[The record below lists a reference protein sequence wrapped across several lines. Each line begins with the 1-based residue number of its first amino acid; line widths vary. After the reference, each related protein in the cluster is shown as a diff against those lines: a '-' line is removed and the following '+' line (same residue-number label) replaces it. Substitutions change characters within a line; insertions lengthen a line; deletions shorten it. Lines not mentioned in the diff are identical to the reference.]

1 MGINLRNDA
10 TQDNAQSVDAVT
22 AVVDDDVAVTD
33 IYDLKQAD
41 PAEFKVRITW
51 LWTAPAPGAYQIF
64 TVLGSTTADF
74 SSNVYILDST
84 FCGDPS
90 GFSGATGGVQASG
103 TRGTGSYVL
112 HCGNVAAYTDEFG
125 ANFSR
130 VACRYIRVVVS
141 AVGTGSAGVF
151 SCEVEQ
157 R

>member
-10 TQDNAQSVDAVT
+10 TKDSAQSVDAAT
-22 AVVDDDVAVTD
+22 PISDDNFASTD

-41 PAEFKVRITW
+41 PAEFKVRIGW
-51 LWTAPAPGAYQIF
+51 LWTAPSPGAYQIF

-84 FCGDPS
+84 FCGDPA
-90 GFSGATGGVQASG
+90 GFVLATGNVQLSG
-103 TRGTGSYVL
+103 TRGSGSYVL
-112 HCGNVAAYTDEFG
+112 NCGNVAAYTDAGG
-125 ANFSR
+125 ANFAR